1 MKVND
6 FAAVITALIVLSMQ
20 FASAWA
26 LYSDKLTF
34 EGYASI
40 WVPVLTAVMGYWFRG
55 ALTTTGNR
63 PPTSVAGS

>member
-6 FAAVITALIVLSMQ
+6 FAAVITAIIVLSMQ
-20 FASAWA
+20 VASGWA
-26 LYSDKLTF
+26 LYSEKLTF

-55 ALTTTGNR
+55 TLVASANSQPSTG
-63 PPTSVAGS
+63 S